1 MTELNETGQRR
12 KSVFEEITQQW
23 NSAWYSFIQAPSAKS
38 HAKLFIT
45 NPDKIDLSKEPI
57 DEDEN
62 VLLYS
67 SSSQKEVLHSAEKKF
82 APSFPQM
89 GLDLGLEEVDFSNFD
104 YNSGSKKFLNEY
116 TLEDLQTIFDAT
128 KAQDDLKLLGFHD
141 LSFKMDVKDHFV
153 HRIVLTDSSLFK
165 NKKDF
170 LKWKPEKLKD
180 NEFLIDLFARRKN
193 YNCFDLVGY
202 QSAVTDLTNSIE
214 TEKVD
219 IDEKKENLIPNFTDA
234 TTKNGNPKE
243 SVLPRRSF
251 HVSKVDAKRIINFLE
266 KFIGKNEGFKVSV
279 WEWMCMQNP
288 TKSFDSLPAFP
299 GQRYP

>member
-1 MTELNETGQRR
+1 
-12 KSVFEEITQQW
+12 
-23 NSAWYSFIQAPSAKS
+23 
-38 HAKLFIT
+38 
-45 NPDKIDLSKEPI
+45 
-57 DEDEN
+57 
-62 VLLYS
+62 
-67 SSSQKEVLHSAEKKF
+67 
-82 APSFPQM
+82 
-89 GLDLGLEEVDFSNFD
+89 
-104 YNSGSKKFLNEY
+104 
-116 TLEDLQTIFDAT
+116 
-128 KAQDDLKLLGFHD
+128 
-141 LSFKMDVKDHFV
+141 MDVKDHFV

-299 GQRYP
+299 GQRYPGLGIAKKIIPRFFEAAEKKKRDAVMVVPDHLHHALLYGKHGYCRAVYHDLKPILLEHGVAMISWCLNFGYIIDKKTNTSLLWKPQEQ